1 MDTSVCGD
9 ISSFLVQTMKISSL
23 VIRCIPLFGSLGC
36 YSLSMA
42 DISEE
47 EDELLLHKGISTE
60 EETNLMT
67 TVALHQEQ
75 YSDGK
80 IILEKIMEPFGVG
93 VSF

>member
-1 MDTSVCGD
+1 
-9 ISSFLVQTMKISSL
+9 
-23 VIRCIPLFGSLGC
+23 
-36 YSLSMA
+36 MA